1 MRPNDYA
8 ELATFVAI
16 AETGSFRRAA
26 ARLDRKPS
34 TISHAMHALE
44 ERLGVRLLHRTTR
57 SVALTE
63 AGQALFA
70 QVAPALGALSDALDS
85 VNAHRAQPAGSIRL
99 SVPRCAATA
108 ILLPRL
114 HDFCARYPDIRLDIT
129 ADNRTI
135 DIVRDGFDAGI
146 RLGENLAGDM
156 VAVPLTGELHSVI
169 VAAPAYL
176 ARYGIPQTPQEL
188 LQHRCLGFRQP
199 GGQDLYRWEIEHD
212 GVAQNLALPHP
223 LIFDDPELM
232 AEATVRGLGISYGM
246 DIVCA
251 PYLRDGRLIA
261 ILGDYC
267 PRYPGFHLYYPNRH
281 TSAALR
287 ALIDSLRMAEIALA
301 GLVSADT

>member
-1 MRPNDYA
+1 M
-8 ELATFVAI
+8 
-16 AETGSFRRAA
+16 
-26 ARLDRKPS
+26 
-34 TISHAMHALE
+34 
-44 ERLGVRLLHRTTR
+44 
-57 SVALTE
+57 
-63 AGQALFA
+63 
-70 QVAPALGALSDALDS
+70 
-85 VNAHRAQPAGSIRL
+85 
-99 SVPRCAATA
+99 
-108 ILLPRL
+108 
-114 HDFCARYPDIRLDIT
+114 
-129 ADNRTI
+129 
-135 DIVRDGFDAGI
+135 RDGFDAGI

-287 ALIDSLRMAEIALA
+287 ALIDSLRM
-301 GLVSADT
+301 T

>member
-1 MRPNDYA
+1 MHPNDYA

-129 ADNRTI
+129 ADNRAI
-135 DIVRDGFDAGI
+135 DIVREGYDAGI
-146 RLGENLAGDM
+146 RLGENLANDM
-156 VAVPLTGELHSVI
+156 IAVPLTGPLHSVI

-176 ARYGIPQTPQEL
+176 ARHGLPQTPAAL
-188 LQHRCLGFRQP
+188 ARHRCLGFRQP
-199 GGQDLYRWEIEHD
+199 GSRELYRWEIED
-212 GVAQNLALPHP
+212 GDRAQSLTLTHP
-223 LIFDDPELM
+223 LIFDDPELL
-232 AEATVRGLGISYGM
+232 AEATVAGLGISYGL
-246 DIVCA
+246 DLVCA
-251 PYLRDGRLIA
+251 PHLRTGRLTA
-261 ILGDYC
+261 LLTAHC
-267 PRYPGFHLYYPNRH
+267 PCFPGFYLYYPDRRI
-281 TSAALR
+281 SPALR
-287 ALIDSLRMAEIALA
+287 ALIDSLRPAAEPLPGRIP
-301 GLVSADT
+301 ADT